1 MSDRHHRTEKKRFPF
16 NSGTLADRALAI
28 ADTEQD
34 RGVRWGKVCCLI
46 DEAVNAAYHAGLEK
60 GIGLAIDDEK

>member
-1 MSDRHHRTEKKRFPF
+1 MARSAKPKFPF

-34 RGVRWGKVCCLI
+34 RGVRWGKVCVLI
-46 DEAVNAAYHAGLEK
+46 DEAVSAAYHAGREE
-60 GIGLAIDDEK
+60 GIALGVHDGELPE